1 MPRLLR
7 REFLKQALPLWAAV
21 YVLVLLGS
29 PVLHHDFECHQK
41 SPGHCVSCIANP
53 VAPRSEA
60 AVIFSPAAWVDA
72 GQLPVPDAMVRTA
85 VGLSSL
91 SDRAP
96 PR

>member
-1 MPRLLR
+1 MLRLLR
-7 REFLKQALPLWAAV
+7 HELRSALPLWIALHA
-21 YVLVLLGS
+21 LVLLVS

-53 VAPRSEA
+53 LAPRSEA
-60 AVIFSPAAWVDA
+60 TVTFSPAAWVDA
-72 GQLPVPDAMVRTA
+72 GQLPVPDAIVRSA
-85 VGLSSL
+85 VALSSL